1 MVGRT
6 KMKRTTI
13 SIFIILLSVC
23 SIVNANELGKRY
35 LKLGN
40 TYRESGDYEKAE
52 EYLKQG
58 KALVGKDGYW
68 TATASEFLGYL
79 YRDMVASGNY
89 GDNTDYFAALSKDN
103 FEKALA
109 GFQKMV
115 KQKDGSP
122 IPLTEI
128 MKNIG
133 EVKNEIAD
141 ENSAPTG
148 RAGNSPA
155 PQYGNAKVVNIDN
168 SKIKEIPYDLPANME
183 NFSAVN
189 NRIKEFPS
197 SLNQFSKL
205 KYLNLKKNKITSLD
219 NGLSGLKGLRTLNCS
234 DNKIKT
240 IPQTIGDLKQLEI
253 LDLSNNKLKEIP
265 ASITSLKNLKVLDI
279 SGNKIQFSNISTL
292 IKNMPNTN
300 IIFDRYE
307 LVEEESVE
315 E

>member
-1 MVGRT
+1 
-6 KMKRTTI
+6 MKRTTI
-13 SIFIILLSVC
+13 SIFIVLLSIC
-23 SIVNANELGKRY
+23 SVLNANELGKRY

-40 TYRESGDYEKAE
+40 TYREAGNYEKAE

-58 KALVGKDGYW
+58 KTLIGKDGYW
-68 TATASEFLGYL
+68 NATASEFLGYL

-89 GDNTDYFAALSKDN
+89 GDNSDYLAALSKDN
-103 FEKALA
+103 FENALA

-122 IPLTEI
+122 VPLAEI

-133 EVKNEIAD
+133 EVKSEIAND
-141 ENSAPTG
+141 NPSPTG
-148 RAGNSPA
+148 RAANSPNSN
-155 PQYGNAKVVNIDN
+155 YGNAKVVNIDN
-168 SKIKEIPYDLPANME
+168 SKAKEIPANLPASME
-183 NFSAVN
+183 NFSAVS
-189 NRIKEFPS
+189 NRIKEFPGNLS
-197 SLNQFSKL
+197 QFPKL
-205 KYLNLKKNKITSLD
+205 KYLNLKKNKITSID
-219 NGLSGLKGLRTLNCS
+219 NGINGLKGLRVLNCS
-234 DNKIKT
+234 DNKIKSL
-240 IPQTIGDLKQLEI
+240 PQNIGDLKQLEI
-253 LDLSNNKLKEIP
+253 LDVSNNKLKDIP
-265 ASITSLKNLKVLDI
+265 TSITSLKNLKVLDI